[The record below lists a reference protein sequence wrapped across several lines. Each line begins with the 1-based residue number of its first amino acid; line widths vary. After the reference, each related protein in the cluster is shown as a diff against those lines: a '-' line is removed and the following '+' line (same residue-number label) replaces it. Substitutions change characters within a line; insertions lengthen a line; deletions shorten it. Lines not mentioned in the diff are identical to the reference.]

1 MLNIKKNKNIM
12 KTKKILRILVLTV
25 FAIFSP
31 MLINSAFADDPLPPP
46 PPDSHGQN
54 GNQPTGN
61 GAPIGSGIIIL
72 LSLGAGYGAKKI
84 YDARKKLTTK
94 E

>member
-12 KTKKILRILVLTV
+12 KTKKLLRILILTV
-25 FAIFSP
+25 FAISAP
-31 MLINSAFADDPLPPP
+31 MLINNAFADDPPLPPA
-46 PPDSHGQN
+46 SHGQS
-54 GNQPTGN
+54 GNQPTGG

-84 YDARKKLTTK
+84 YDVRKKLSTK